1 MASVLQP
8 SNRVVKTITYD
19 ALDRMLLES
28 YGVGARENTAY
39 SWDQHGSR
47 NDTGQLLAVTR
58 GTGLVAKYTYDP
70 NGRRLER
77 TVENASLSYSL
88 GMSDTFDVGGA
99 IIRQRIPGGAGFGFG
114 YDAFRRLRSIT
125 FGQGADSVPV
135 LSDARY
141 RSNDLVDGYRLGAR
155 LRANYG
161 YETQRSFMTTNKVVR
176 HPAGNPTAVQDTLLL
191 QKLEWDASG
200 NVAGM
205 QRPIG
210 DTLGYRHDRLGQ
222 LRATVRA
229 GGMDSL
235 QYDAN
240 GNRVRHRFT
249 LDGGVPDSLAYNAN
263 RVAWMRTARNGHT
276 LFRHDVLGNLTL
288 EAHFASAADTTDLSK
303 AWKIVE
309 RKFNRRNELERMVVK
324 DRQTMDSTLWAYD
337 YDEAGNRIMKRYAAN
352 LDTTQWKT
360 ERRYA
365 YDGVNV
371 VADSGR
377 ADSSWTWH
385 VFQGYNRLALADKPG
400 SALRVKYLL
409 NDHLG
414 TATVMVDD
422 TSRVLAKYARDPWGN
437 LESPWESTPL
447 RWQFTGK
454 EQDPE
459 VGGNVFYF
467 NARFYDAERG
477 AFIGRDP
484 KLQLYTPYGFTAN
497 SPLGAIDSD
506 GARTI
511 WLGGAGNMTNTAMYS
526 VPIVKKMADAGISD
540 PMWVPTPRAEG
551 MLAQGVRAAKTFFE
565 SYGENVPLI
574 KSWYSRAEDEQF
586 NLVGYSQGSVEAI
599 QTALSIA
606 KDGKIV
612 DNLILIGSPL
622 AKDNWLVEQALNN
635 PNIRSF
641 AMIEIQGDALTG
653 QGLDINKHFYYTTN
667 EAGQQDR
674 LIEFMTHFGVK

>member
-8 SNRVVKTITYD
+8 SNRVVKTISYD
-19 ALDRMLLES
+19 ALDRVLLES
-28 YGVGARENTAY
+28 YGVGARENTAF

-47 NDTGQLLAVTR
+47 NDPGQLLAVTR

-70 NGRRLER
+70 NARRLER
-77 TVENASLSYSL
+77 SVENASLSYSL

-222 LRATVRA
+222 LRATARA

-240 GNRVRHRFT
+240 GNRTRHRFT

-288 EAHFASAADTTDLSK
+288 EVHFASAADTTDLSK

-309 RKFNRRNELERMVVK
+309 RKFNRRNELERVVVK

-400 SALRVKYLL
+400 SALRVRYLL

-414 TATVMVDD
+414 TANVMVDD
-422 TSRVLAKYARDPWGN
+422 TGRVLAKYARDPWGN
-437 LESPWESTPL
+437 LESSWESTPL

-477 AFIGRDP
+477 SFIGRDP
-484 KLQLYTPYGFTAN
+484 KLQFWTPYSYVGN
-497 SPLGAIDSD
+497 GPLVGVDPTGMLWDYA
-506 GARTI
+506 
-511 WLGGAGNMTNTAMYS
+511 NMTDAELQMHDEFTSKASSDELSLYDRVTDDFSILVSHS
-526 VPIVKKMADAGISD
+526 VG
-540 PMWVPTPRAEG
+540 
-551 MLAQGVRAAKTFFE
+551 
-565 SYGENVPLI
+565 
-574 KSWYSRAEDEQF
+574 
-586 NLVGYSQGSVEAI
+586 
-599 QTALSIA
+599 
-606 KDGKIV
+606 
-612 DNLILIGSPL
+612 PL
-622 AKDNWLVEQALNN
+622 AKPTHIAAFHWPIGEPSINAVGQKLLHIQFRSEADELADILLHETTHLVDYLNGIKVTKPVDIGIEVRAWDNQSRFLERNNLPISDNTKDYLFYWKFCGDCRARWLY
-635 PNIRSF
+635 
-641 AMIEIQGDALTG
+641 DALYR
-653 QGLDINKHFYYTTN
+653 KN
-667 EAGQQDR
+667 EAYQ
-674 LIEFMTHFGVK
+674 K